1 MDVNSV
7 NKSPV
12 QAASP
17 PKRTAEV
24 RSEPERETKPREKEA
39 SKEAQ
44 APPKPVI
51 NAQGQVTGRM
61 LNATA

>member
-7 NKSPV
+7 NKPPV

-17 PKRTAEV
+17 PKRAAEV
-24 RSEPERETKPREKEA
+24 RAEPEREMKPTEKEA
-39 SKEAQ
+39 SKEVQ

-61 LNATA
+61 LNVTA